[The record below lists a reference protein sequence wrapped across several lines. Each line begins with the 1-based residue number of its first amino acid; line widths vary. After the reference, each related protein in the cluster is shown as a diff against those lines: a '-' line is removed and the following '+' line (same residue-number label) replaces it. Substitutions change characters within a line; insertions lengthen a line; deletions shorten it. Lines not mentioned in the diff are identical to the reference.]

1 MTATPSI
8 SQTGVGR
15 STVVRELSSFTNP
28 YNVGLIAVVTGTAT
42 FNIEIT
48 PDDPML
54 VAAGSLSPWV
64 IEPNFSAKT
73 ATTVAS
79 STVPAKGISIN
90 ITSGTGT
97 VDLYIIQ
104 AGMK

>member
-1 MTATPSI
+1 MTATPTLTK
-8 SQTGVGR
+8 TGTGR
-15 STVVRELSSFTNP
+15 SGVAALSSFTNP

-42 FNIEIT
+42 FNLEIT
-48 PDDPML
+48 DDDPMT

-64 IEPNFSAKT
+64 IEPNFSGKT
-73 ATTVAS
+73 ATTVGQS
-79 STVPAKGISIN
+79 VIPAKAISIN

-97 VDLYIIQ
+97 VDLYMVQ